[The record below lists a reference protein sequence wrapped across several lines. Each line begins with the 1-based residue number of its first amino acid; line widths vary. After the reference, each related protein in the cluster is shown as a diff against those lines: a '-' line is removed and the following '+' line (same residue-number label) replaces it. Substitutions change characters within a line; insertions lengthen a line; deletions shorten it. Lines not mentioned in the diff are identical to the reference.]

1 MGLRIELAQ
10 IRPFLGDVERN
21 LIKHK
26 EIVETSDSD
35 CVVFPELSLTGYVL
49 KDLAFELFRHSEKAV
64 EKLADA
70 AGGKCVVA
78 GAIKEVRPG
87 VLRNSAAVIINGE
100 INYVYKFY
108 LPTYGLFEERRYFQ
122 RGDPL
127 KDLKVF
133 QHAGVKFGVII
144 CEDAWHPEPAEALA
158 LMGADLIL
166 VPAASPMRRLGKD
179 LAIQESWEALLKAHA
194 LMNTVWMAFVNTVG
208 SQEEEFFWGGSMV
221 VSPLGEV
228 KLRLKIFEEDRAVYA
243 LDMDELRRARFF
255 SSFRDHISSFHKILA
270 EL

>member
-21 LIKHK
+21 LLKHK

-78 GAIKEVRPG
+78 GAIKEMRPG

-243 LDMDELRRARFF
+243 LDMDELRRARLF

>member
-21 LIKHK
+21 LLKHK

-179 LAIQESWEALLKAHA
+179 LAIQDSWEALLKAHA